1 VRLGARLRSPHSAQS
16 DSQTVSDWSN
26 RSVAL
31 LPHRS
36 VERDCARDTEL
47 TRSSVA
53 NASVSVKKRL
63 KVLTR
68 TPDARH
74 ESITYHDTRV
84 ARPPAAGRAAAGH
97 LSGTG
102 IVT

>member
-1 VRLGARLRSPHSAQS
+1 MRLGARLRSPHSAQS
-16 DSQTVSDWSN
+16 DLQTVSDWSN

-47 TRSSVA
+47 TRSSVL
-53 NASVSVKKRL
+53 NASVSVKKIL

-68 TPDARH
+68 TPDAL
-74 ESITYHDTRV
+74 DTSRSTS
-84 ARPPAAGRAAAGH
+84 RRAAAGH
-97 LSGTG
+97 PSEPG